1 MLSAF
6 LFSLLFILNPFF
18 LSSVL
23 SQSVNYTTNSGIC
36 ETTPGVSQYS
46 GYIYFDD
53 DKEDAMWF
61 WFFQARSDPDNKPL
75 TVWLNGGPGCSSLI
89 GLFQEHGPCT
99 VNEDSN
105 STTYN
110 PYSWNNYTNMIYI
123 DQPFGTGYSTGSTL
137 VNSTDQAA
145 TYFWKAFQIFFAD
158 STFSAYKDNEFII
171 ATESYG
177 ARFGPVFTQYFQS
190 QNAKIDSGV
199 LNAEKIVVSKL
210 IISNGKHDPLIQMQS
225 SITFAQDAPGY
236 GPLVNNTVLSDIQ
249 EAYNGNCSTGLSDC
263 YAGGND
269 TVCHD
274 ALVLCTREVFA
285 PTIGDRNPDDLRQNY
300 TEQLTE
306 EDEEDDYSDV
316 FPPKYY
322 STYVRSSSV
331 KKAIGAKGDFDQCD
345 SSLKFRFSNSGETGR
360 SFLSNLAELAD
371 AKEVDILIWAG
382 DSDMKAN
389 WIGVHDCVAQ
399 MDWWGNTTFSNLNFT
414 TLVLDGDYVGEYK
427 IVPDGGVKFVR
438 VFEAGHTMPA
448 YQPKVAQ
455 TVFGRFVNGSNIGG
469 VQESQSGDGGSDD
482 GDSSDNSALSNDT
495 LLWWWWMIGF
505 SICLLIAA

>member
-6 LFSLLFILNPFF
+6 LFSLLFILNSF
-18 LSSVL
+18 LSLVL

-53 DKEDAMWF
+53 DEEDAMWF

-123 DQPFGTGYSTGSTL
+123 DQPFGTGYSTGTTL

-177 ARFGPVFTQYFQS
+177 ARFGPVFTQYLQS

-210 IISNGKHDPLIQMQS
+210 IISKGLQW
-225 SITFAQDAPGY
+225 
-236 GPLVNNTVLSDIQ
+236 
-249 EAYNGNCSTGLSDC
+249 NCSTGLSDC

-274 ALVLCTREVFA
+274 ALVLCTQEVFA
-285 PTIGDRNPDDLRQNY
+285 PTIGNRNPDDLRQNY

-306 EDEEDDYSDV
+306 DDEEDDYSDV

-322 STYVRSSSV
+322 STYVRSSS
-331 KKAIGAKGDFDQCD
+331 GNFDQCD

-389 WIGVHDCVAQ
+389 WIGVHDCIAQ

-427 IVPDGGVKFVR
+427 IVPDGGVNFVR

-469 VQESQSGDGGSDD
+469 IQESQSGGSDD

-495 LLWWWWMIGF
+495 LLWRWWIIGF
-505 SICLLIAA
+505 SIYLLIAT